1 MEPQQE
7 AQHECAVMFADVS
20 GSTKLYDTAGD
31 AIAHAAIDACVA
43 VFKDCTAGNGG
54 RTIKTIGDEVMAEFP
69 SAVQAMKASVDIQ
82 HAIKAMPPP
91 VEGVQLGVRIGFHY
105 GPVVERDGDVFGD
118 TVNLA
123 ARLSGLASKGQIITS
138 ASTVE
143 GLPALQK
150 MDCRLLHS
158 IPVKGKAHEVAL
170 CEVLW
175 HETDDATTVAVGH
188 RSIPAS
194 ITSLTLTYNG
204 QVVVLPRD
212 RKSLTLG
219 RDATADMVIAD
230 RMASRIHCEIEHRM
244 DKFVLVDRSANGTCV
259 SIDGQG
265 EMVLRRE
272 ECILRGHGFISLG
285 QTRENASEVIEF
297 SCT

>member
-1 MEPQQE
+1 MES
-7 AQHECAVMFADVS
+7 QHECAVMFADVS

-31 AIAHAAIDACVA
+31 AIAHAAIGACVA
-43 VFKDCTAGNGG
+43 LFKDCTANNGG

-69 SAVQAMKASVDIQ
+69 SSSQAMKAAVDIQ
-82 HAIKAMPPP
+82 HAIKLMPPP
-91 VEGVQLGVRIGFHY
+91 IEGVQLGVRIGFHF
-105 GPVVERDGDVFGD
+105 GPVVARDGDVFGD

-138 ASTVE
+138 AATVE
-143 GLPALQK
+143 RLPPLQK

-158 IPVKGKAHEVAL
+158 IPVKGKAQEVEL

-175 HETDDATTVAVGH
+175 HETDDATTIAVSH
-188 RSIPAS
+188 RSMAAAA
-194 ITSLTLTYNG
+194 TSLTLSYRD

-212 RKSLTLG
+212 CKSITLG

-244 DKFVLVDRSANGTCV
+244 DKFVLADRSANGTCV

-272 ECILRGHGFISLG
+272 ECILRGHGFIALG
-285 QTRENASEVIEF
+285 QTHGNASEVIEF
-297 SCT
+297 SCA